1 MAIDLLKYE
10 LWLKSTG
17 HTDPSVNDVTD
28 TTLKVNITTG
38 DLIWTKPN
46 NYHGTRFGI
55 TDEDLYATAH
65 NGTQLEDINM
75 DADGYV
81 LVEVDE

>member
-17 HTDPSVNDVTD
+17 HTDPSVNDVAD

-38 DLIWTKPN
+38 DIVWTKPN

-65 NGTQLEDINM
+65 NGTQLEDIEM